1 MHQPW
6 SFKSSFF
13 RFLGFTSPIWLFVHF
28 KHHANPSSLPN
39 PFPSQ
44 NGMYEARRNQV
55 PRRWGTGQLNK
66 ALEAPWQEFSGP
78 GPMTAPFA
86 AETQIVDIS
95 LGIYSGPSR
104 PVRSSQP
111 PTLSV
116 QTSFPC
122 DGSSPTA
129 CSPRPLFTSEM
140 KIRDSQSNRTR
151 VDKKIINLFQMS
163 PCTSAVV

>member
-1 MHQPW
+1 MMHQPW

-39 PFPSQ
+39 HSMDSFPSQ

-86 AETQIVDIS
+86 AETQ
-95 LGIYSGPSR
+95 
-104 PVRSSQP
+104 
-111 PTLSV
+111 
-116 QTSFPC
+116 
-122 DGSSPTA
+122 
-129 CSPRPLFTSEM
+129 
-140 KIRDSQSNRTR
+140 KW
-151 VDKKIINLFQMS
+151 
-163 PCTSAVV
+163 TSALVFIPVPRGPFARANHQPCWSKRRSLVMGPVPQLVPPAPSSHRK